1 MAKNKVVY
9 GGQVLMDLTDTTA
22 EPEDVSEGEVFYDRA
37 GNRQQ
42 GTGRWM
48 ELVEDPTAN
57 EVLITDANGQAI
69 GSGVLIGNVVQL
81 TDIATETTLGLIKLN
96 PGQNITLNENNQL
109 EVGGRIGQFEG
120 TTGLFAPNDRQPR
133 QVLDYSFLVT
143 DALGMKIG
151 NRAFADVS
159 GYSITVRSAA
169 PGTTVYYAE
178 NTYNNRI
185 IAKTCEN
192 GFISKDEATSKVEMT
207 IPVVSVL
214 INGQTFTPDSSP
226 DDPNNPI
233 EITLESSANP
243 DTTVTQLR
251 MFGQMAS
258 YATAH
263 IGNGVHTE
271 GGGRNLLVG
280 GGLSKYGSSNDN
292 CMVGMQMYSSGNGN
306 GLFGRN
312 HIAIKNRGFL
322 AGTGHDTT
330 NARGEGASAVGE
342 YSLMDILT
350 LFAVG
355 NGTNATNRSNAFEVT
370 TNGVKGSVKSLD
382 VPFVEQLA
390 PRLIQDDWGTNANW
404 SFADNVLTINGV
416 SAALSCTAKAGK
428 VFPVIEGETLSVSFE
443 AKKAV
448 DGANGNLILNL
459 RTATST
465 GSSSAD
471 NVVITKTSSEITTE
485 WATYSAT
492 FTVPSGIGFL
502 LPRIT
507 KAKATPASGQN
518 YQIRN
523 LNITRPNDG
532 LCMVSPNGTKWKLQ
546 VGNDGTVS
554 TTPIT

>member
-1 MAKNKVVY
+1 MADKFLNLTGLQRFKQKLLDY
-9 GGQVLMDLTDTTA
+9 IATLIATDTDYGFVKT
-22 EPEDVSEGEVFYDRA
+22 
-37 GNRQQ
+37 
-42 GTGRWM
+42 
-48 ELVEDPTAN
+48 
-57 EVLITDANGQAI
+57 
-69 GSGVLIGNVVQL
+69 
-81 TDIATETTLGLIKLN
+81 N
-96 PGQNITLNENNQL
+96 PNKNITLNADGQL

-159 GYSITVRSAA
+159 GYAITVRSAA

-192 GFISKDEATSKVEMT
+192 GFVSKDEATSKTEMT

-226 DDPNNPI
+226 DDPDNPI
-233 EITLESSANP
+233 VITLESSANP
-243 DTTVTQLR
+243 DTTITQLR
-251 MFGQMAS
+251 MFGVMNS

-280 GGLSKYGSSNDN
+280 GALSKYGSSNDN
-292 CMVGMQMYSSGNGN
+292 CLVGMQIFSSGNGN
-306 GLFGRN
+306 AVFGRN
-312 HIAIKNRGFL
+312 HVAVKNRGLL

-342 YSLMDILT
+342 FSLMDILT

-355 NGTNATNRSNAFEVT
+355 NGTSATNRSNAFEVT
-370 TNGVKGSVKSLD
+370 TNGIKGGVKSLD
-382 VPFVEQLA
+382 VPYVEQLA
-390 PRLIQDDWGTNANW
+390 PRLIQDDWGANANW
-404 SFADNVLTINGV
+404 SFADGVMTINGV

-428 VFPVIEGETLSVSFE
+428 VFPVIEGETLTVSFE

-492 FTVPSGIGFL
+492 FTVPNGISYL

-523 LNITRPNDG
+523 LSISRPNDG

-546 VGNDGTVS
+546 VADDGTIS
-554 TTPIT
+554 TTPA